1 MKKIVAVAVA
11 VGVIWGLG
19 RLVGAESKVKATPL
33 VKITQNEGDNDV
45 YIGPV
50 YFPEFYKSV
59 GEDACET
66 TLEELSGTKMS
77 ETIDDNG
84 FLIERGNFWPSKN
97 CKYSCHRD
105 TATGKCNQQNNCSG
119 NGIDI
124 ESRKGLSV
132 GEDDYYDLEG
142 LSGEIEISPGYEE
155 SAKALFTWTVRVE
168 GSIPKDSDHRKGGRL
183 LSGISVW
190 PVLCHPW
197 HGTSYQDYEGGQ
209 VKTQLYIKDA
219 SGGGSADDDNYV
231 AVGEP
236 VEMTVP
242 PTGKSKV
249 AITTV
254 SDPTLTGSYVLKPSD
269 FNSEALPNKIEY
281 RLKWA
286 NHTALR
292 IKSPAGERSLV
303 VTVMPLTEE
312 K

>member
-1 MKKIVAVAVA
+1 MWRIIVVMVMA
-11 VGVIWGLG
+11 GILLDFG
-19 RLVGAESKVKATPL
+19 RSLWAESSVKAAPL
-33 VKITQNEGDNDV
+33 VKTSQKEGDKDA
-45 YIGPV
+45 YIGPE
-50 YFPEFYKSV
+50 YFPKFYKSV

-66 TLEELSGTKMS
+66 TLKELSGTKMS

-105 TATGKCNQQNNCSG
+105 TATGECNQQNNCSG

-190 PVLCHPW
+190 PALCHPW

-219 SGGGSADDDNYV
+219 SGGGAADEDNYA

-254 SDPTLTGSYVLKPSD
+254 SDPTLTGSYAVKPSD
-269 FNSEALPNKIEY
+269 FVSGALPNKIEY

-292 IKSPAGERSLV
+292 IKSPGKQRDLV
-303 VTVMPLTEE
+303 ATVMPLTQE